1 MILIDSVKITLAIKM
16 KANILQFV
24 YNSESPNTS
33 NLISKLCTN
42 CDNILLL
49 NYVILFNSKRSE
61 TKW

>member
-1 MILIDSVKITLAIKM
+1 MISTASVKITLANRM

-24 YNSESPNTS
+24 NDSESPNTS
-33 NLISKLCTN
+33 NLISKLYTN